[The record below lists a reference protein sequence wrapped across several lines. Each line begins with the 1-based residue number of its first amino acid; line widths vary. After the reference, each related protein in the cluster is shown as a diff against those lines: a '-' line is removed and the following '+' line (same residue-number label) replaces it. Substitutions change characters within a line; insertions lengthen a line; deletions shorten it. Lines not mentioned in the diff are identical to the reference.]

1 MKYRRVF
8 RDGFSYF
15 ITVVTYQ
22 RNPILLENI
31 DLLRQSFRYA
41 KSKFEF
47 EIEAIVVLPDHFHT
61 ILLPKEAKNYP
72 KIISSIKRYFSQRC
86 DPKFYRGFLHSHSR
100 EKQGYKPVWQKRFFE
115 HTLRNEKD
123 WKIHFDYI
131 HYNPVKHGYVDCAGD
146 WRYSSFGKYV
156 REGIDDAQWCDF
168 SEKLDL
174 E

>member
-131 HYNPVKHGYVDCAGD
+131 HYNPVKHGYVDCAED

-156 REGIDDAQWCDF
+156 REGIYDAQWCDF